1 MNRTSKVITPTNN
14 YNKTRI
20 APTPSGF
27 IHVGNVLSF
36 VITSALAQMTGAK
49 ILLRID
55 DLDQVRVNRQ
65 YVQDIFD
72 TLNFLEIPWHEGPR
86 NVKEFEET
94 WSQIHRMD
102 IYDQAIRK
110 LYDNG
115 LLFACTCS
123 RQQMRNSHPCTCFD
137 EQIPLDSKN
146 ASWRLITDVK
156 ELEIKR
162 HDSPVIHTILPVEMK
177 DFIIRKKDR
186 VPAYQLASVVDDLHY
201 GVDLVVRGEDLWPST
216 IAQHELAS
224 ALAEHQFNKIAFYHH
239 PLLTETS
246 GNKLSKSAGSTSVR
260 YLREN
265 GKSPS
270 DIYTLI
276 AAMLGIN
283 DEVKNWEQL
292 ARLMN
297 HA

>member
-1 MNRTSKVITPTNN
+1 VITPANN
-14 YNKTRI
+14 YSKTRI

-27 IHVGNVLSF
+27 LHIGNVLSF
-36 VITSALAQMTGAK
+36 AITSALALKSGAK

-55 DLDQVRVNRQ
+55 DLDQARVNKQ

-86 NVKEFEET
+86 NVQEFEDS
-94 WSQIHRMD
+94 WSQRDRMD

-110 LYDNG
+110 LCDKG
-115 LLFACTCS
+115 LVFACTCS
-123 RQQMRNSHPCTCFD
+123 RQQIRNEHPCTCFD
-137 EQIPLDSKN
+137 KQIPLGAEN
-146 ASWRLITDVK
+146 AGWRLITGSRD
-156 ELEIKR
+156 LEIKNYNNPST
-162 HDSPVIHTILPVEMK
+162 HAILPVEMK
-177 DFIIRKKDR
+177 NFIIRRKDG

-224 ALAEHQFNKIAFYHH
+224 ALDEDEFNKIAFYHH
-239 PLLTETS
+239 HLLMETS

-270 DIYTLI
+270 DIYTVI
-276 AAMLGIN
+276 AAMFGIN
-283 DEVKNWEQL
+283 DRVKNWEQL
-292 ARLMN
+292 ARLVN
-297 HA
+297 DAW